1 MLWYV
6 NQPVEKERE
15 RLDLGLGLRN
25 EVWFFNNLA
34 CPGIGNVPHPRIYTL
49 SILGI
54 HLAKEL
60 GQTSSAIT
68 VANAIEALSL
78 KVTYKSLNS
87 DDYVYRGSRAF
98 GRDSQN
104 LSYNFLKQSKNYVTV
119 TYRQTTTRYLTSKF
133 GIGLVSSGTRFSS
146 YQLSEP
152 AISIINGL
160 DQVENLKSWVLKGNV
175 NLAKFNWLSLEGI
188 SKIEKEI
195 YNSLI
200 NSEYH
205 NSFFSN
211 FPNLRKNIYNLIFT
225 GTNEKK
231 IENFLIGDEKNAYLL
246 SINFLEIK
254 RLLDIEVHKAGK
266 ELNKNQYNVVPMN
279 TLERED
285 MKKIID
291 KIISFQTLLNQIELI
306 PEQKPFII
314 EATKLFDDLVKTT
327 DEKEF
332 ISKILIRAPD
342 YFYIEK
348 GFKYRKAPKYNPD
361 MFNGDMLE
369 EDTYVPYS
377 VVNLIK
383 QLEFLK

>member
-1 MLWYV
+1 M
-6 NQPVEKERE
+6 
-15 RLDLGLGLRN
+15 
-25 EVWFFNNLA
+25 A

-133 GIGLVSSGTRFSS
+133 GIGLVSSGIRFSS

-361 MFNGDMLE
+361 IFNGNMLE